1 MTNITKCVAL
11 PVPEQIRSHLTGGES
26 DRWLMVCLSRA
37 SGSKPTVTETAHR
50 VEEEYAGEETPLAT
64 YAALLATFTAAGGS
78 VLAGAARRGKMP
90 DRFGVYDL
98 VLTSVATQHLA
109 RLITKDRVTSPLRAP
124 FTRYQKRGRPSELE
138 EEPRRS
144 GPGLA
149 VGQLL
154 VCPFCIGQWIALGFV
169 SGLLFAP
176 RTTRT
181 VASVLAIGG
190 VADALQ
196 EAYARA
202 VPES

>member
-1 MTNITKCVAL
+1 M
-11 PVPEQIRSHLTGGES
+11 
-26 DRWLMVCLSRA
+26 
-37 SGSKPTVTETAHR
+37 TETAHR
-50 VEEEYAGEETPLAT
+50 LEQQYAGEDTPLGA
-64 YAALLATFTAAGGS
+64 YAALLATFAAAGGS

-90 DRFGVYDL
+90 DRLDVYDL
-98 VLTSVATQHLA
+98 ALASVATQHLA
-109 RLITKDRVTSPLRAP
+109 RLITKDRVTSVLRAP
-124 FTRYQKRGRPSELE
+124 FTRYQRRGRPSELE
-138 EEPRRS
+138 ERPRRS

-181 VASVLAIGG
+181 VASVLAIGA

-196 EAYARA
+196 EAYVRA